1 MWVRISLLSNK
12 LCIRVASQ
20 VAKQLTFSEIVC
32 PFQVSTLE
40 IIKSILKSHWKVL
53 LKIGITK
60 KLIKFILNDLL
71 NKHFSRMWPTLST
84 IFYCFLEY
92 PENIFLQNNSRR
104 LLLSPKENSR
114 WISSISHQQ
123 SSIVIEKVSF
133 SICVILSFLY
143 KIIID

>member
-20 VAKQLTFSEIVC
+20 VAKQ
-32 PFQVSTLE
+32 LE